1 MLPWVGNLLL
11 QPCDSSESTD
21 YFFLGFTASTSTST
35 SACISLSS
43 WNSNWIDHQALDI
56 NLAIGNPKCMW
67 RKTPVDLI
75 ADSHTQ
81 HKEHPQNMAKV
92 FPFIFKAKHETLHI
106 KPDLGWVG
114 KFCRKT
120 IYTSFDQSSLILDQS
135 SQ

>member
-1 MLPWVGNLLL
+1 
-11 QPCDSSESTD
+11 
-21 YFFLGFTASTSTST
+21 
-35 SACISLSS
+35 
-43 WNSNWIDHQALDI
+43 
-56 NLAIGNPKCMW
+56 MW
-67 RKTPVDLI
+67 RKTPLDLI

-92 FPFIFKAKHETLHI
+92 FPFIFKAKHKTLHI

-135 SQ
+135 SQVDLHNKSCRTLDSNFTHKTYFEQV